1 MDPFIKTIID
11 KLENNTE
18 LTEAEK
24 SYIEKAIMMVAYYE
38 DLLDMNLGLREN
50 TAGLKFG
57 VYPLVPA
64 AGCHYSISSNEN
76 KDQNYERFWHIDWYC
91 CNYHGYRIF

>member
-11 KLENNTE
+11 KLEKDTVFTE
-18 LTEAEK
+18 PEK

-38 DLLDMNLGLREN
+38 DLLNMNIGLKEN
-50 TAGLKFG
+50 TAGLKFN
-57 VYPLVPA
+57 VQPLEPT

-76 KDQNYERFWHIDWYC
+76 KDQNL
-91 CNYHGYRIF
+91 